1 MGAAEVLLS
10 TLRNENLSDG
20 AKTNGSTPAVATP
33 ARPNKDLPPPPQG

>member
-10 TLRNENLSDG
+10 TLRNENLSD